1 MKHDIRWTAEKIKHR
16 LELIQPLIH
25 KNSILLQP
33 FRYQALESPKTEVP
47 LNADTATWTEIP
59 WKSYWGTW
67 FTDFALVST
76 FTVPKG
82 WGGAPIALHLPLG
95 EAGDFSHPEVLVYV
109 DGQIISACDRHHQ
122 ELFLP
127 DSYNDGE
134 SHTLFLH
141 GWTGLGGF
149 ATPGQENTKLFM
161 RECAL
166 VQIDKDLRDFITM
179 ARVTLGTA
187 NELGE
192 NDPVKGQLLNA
203 LNDAFN
209 VLDTRDPLGEAIY
222 KSVDDAHAV
231 LQKGVAKSG
240 AALDVNVIG
249 VGHAHIDVAW
259 LWTLDQTRRKAGRS
273 FSTVLK
279 LMDEFPEYH
288 FSQSQPQL
296 YQYTEETYPK
306 LYEEIKKRVA
316 EGRWE
321 LMGGT
326 WVEPDCNAIG
336 AESLARQFL
345 LGIGYFR
352 DKFGQDG
359 TPVLWLPDTFG
370 YAWSLPQLIK
380 EAGFKYFITH
390 KMSWNQ
396 YNQMPFQSL
405 WWQGLDGSKVL
416 THFLTT
422 PETNWTDLPYST
434 TYNGD
439 LSPKQIL
446 GSWKLYRQ
454 KETQQELL
462 TAYGYG
468 DGGGGPTREMLE
480 NLSYVQNHP
489 GLPKTRS
496 GTVKQFLEGLESNS
510 SNLPTWNGEF
520 YLEYHRGTYT
530 SQSRTKRNNRK
541 SEFLLHDAEFLAA
554 WASLITDY
562 KYPYQDLK
570 RAWELVCLN
579 QFHDILPG
587 SSIGLV
593 YIDSE
598 RDHAEVRALGEQVRD
613 AALESL
619 ATTGSSDFVV
629 VNPTSF
635 SGTYFVALAET
646 LPEGKTLAYSGKTV
660 VTQPIKGGTL
670 VELGGLGPYSLTPLS
685 LADLTGKPVKELS
698 ISRDDSGVKLENSLL
713 SVKFNLS
720 GDITRIFDKAIKRE
734 VLSQDTRANVFQ
746 VFEDRPMMFDAW
758 DIDMFYDDKMWEAEK
773 AHYLEIIEDGP
784 VRVGL
789 EIKRRVMNSEIS
801 QRVYLYRNHRRI
813 DFNTTIDWHD
823 KHTLLKVAF
832 PVNVLNTMATYDIQ
846 WGNVERSTH
855 RNTSWDWA
863 RFETCAYKW
872 VDLSEGNYGVSLLND
887 CKHGYDVQGNVL
899 RLTLLKSATSPDENA
914 DQGLHQVTYSL
925 FPHEGD
931 WRYGTVKESYALN
944 NPAYIQPSSS
954 RKNGSERF
962 FVKTDSPNV
971 IIETIKRAEDGNGT
985 IVRLYENERCRGAVN
1000 LKTGFEIAE
1009 AYRCNLLEENQ
1020 ETLEIRSNEVPL
1032 HFSPYQIMTLRLV
1045 AREPIS

>member
-16 LELIQPLIH
+16 LGLIQPLIH
-25 KNSILLQP
+25 KNRVALEP
-33 FRYQALESPKTEVP
+33 FRYQALENPKTEPP
-47 LNADTATWTEIP
+47 LNADTTTWTEIP
-59 WKSYWGTW
+59 WNSYWGTW
-67 FTDFALVST
+67 FTDFAMVSA
-76 FTVPKG
+76 FTVPQD
-82 WGGAPIALHLPLG
+82 WGDAPIALHLPLG

-127 DSYNDGE
+127 EGLNDGKP
-134 SHTLFLH
+134 HKLFLH

-149 ATPGQENTKLFM
+149 AVAGQEKTKLFM
-161 RECAL
+161 RECA
-166 VQIDKDLRDFITM
+166 VVRIDKDLRDFVTM
-179 ARVTLGTA
+179 VGVTLGTA
-187 NELGE
+187 NELE
-192 NDPVKGQLLNA
+192 SNDPVKGNLLNA

-209 VLDTRDPLGEAIY
+209 VLDTRDPLGEAFY
-222 KSVDDAHAV
+222 KSVCDAHAV
-231 LQKGVAKSG
+231 LRKGVAKSG

-273 FSTVLK
+273 FSTALK
-279 LMDEFPEYH
+279 LMDEFPDYH

-296 YQYTEETYPK
+296 YKYTEETYPT
-306 LYEEIKKRVA
+306 LFEDIKKRVA

-321 LMGGT
+321 IMGGT

-345 LGIGYFR
+345 LGIRYFR

-370 YAWSLPQLIK
+370 YAWGLPQLIK

-405 WWQGLDGSKVL
+405 WWQGLDGTKVL

-422 PETNWTDLPYST
+422 PETNWAGPLIYST

-439 LSPKQIL
+439 LSPKQVIKT
-446 GSWKLYRQ
+446 WDVYKQ
-454 KETQQELL
+454 KETHNELP
-462 TAYGYG
+462 TAYGFG

-480 NLSYVQNHP
+480 SLTYMSEHP
-489 GLPKTRS
+489 GLPKTKA

-510 SNLPTWNGEF
+510 ATLPTWNGEF

-530 SQSRTKRNNRK
+530 SQARTKRNNRK
-541 SEFLLHDAEFLAA
+541 DEFLLHDAEFLAA
-554 WASLITDY
+554 WASLATDY
-562 KYPYQDLK
+562 TYPHENLN

-593 YIDSE
+593 YEDSE

-619 ATTGSSDFVV
+619 GSTLQAEFVA

-635 SGTYFVALAET
+635 AGNYFAVLPEA
-646 LPEGKTLAYSGKTV
+646 LPEGKTLERSGEV
-660 VTQPIKGGTL
+660 VATQAVEGGTL
-670 VELGGLGPYSLTPLS
+670 VELNGLEPYSLTSLS
-685 LADLTGKPVKELS
+685 LVDAMTQSVKELS
-698 ISRDDSGVKLENSLL
+698 ITRNDSGVRLENSLL
-713 SVKFNLS
+713 RVELNLA
-720 GDITRIFDKAIKRE
+720 GDITRIFDKAAHRE
-734 VLSQDTRANVFQ
+734 VLTEGSRANVFQ
-746 VFEDRPMMFDAW
+746 IFEDRPMMFDAW
-758 DIDMFYDDKMWEAEK
+758 DVDIFYDDKMWEAEN
-773 AHYLEIIEDGP
+773 AHHLEIIEDGAL
-784 VRVGL
+784 RVCL

-801 QRVYLYRNHRRI
+801 QRIYLYRNHRRI
-813 DFNTTIDWHD
+813 DFETTIDWHD

-832 PVNVLNTMATYDIQ
+832 PVNVLNTTATFDIQ
-846 WGNVERSTH
+846 WGNVERPTH
-855 RNTSWDWA
+855 RNTSWDWG

-872 VDLSEGNYGVSLLND
+872 ADLSEGNYGVGLLND

-931 WRYGTVKESYALN
+931 WRNGTVKESYALN
-944 NPAYIQPSSS
+944 NPVLV
-954 RKNGSERF
+954 RKNQIVGKGSERF
-962 FVKTDSPNV
+962 LVKTDSPNV
-971 IIETIKRAEDGNGT
+971 IIETVKRAEDGNGM
-985 IVRLYENERCRGAVN
+985 IVRLYENERCRGVVK
-1000 LKTGFEIAE
+1000 LQTGFDLVEG
-1009 AYRCNLLEENQ
+1009 YRCNLLEEPQ
-1020 ETLEIRSNEVPL
+1020 EPLEVRNNEIKLDIR
-1032 HFSPYQIMTLRLV
+1032 PYQIMTLRLV
-1045 AREPIS
+1045 ARV